1 MKKTDVLVIGG
12 SAAGIVAATTGKT
25 FYPDKDFL
33 LLRKEKEV
41 MVPCGIPYIFGTLEN
56 SGQNVIPDAAL
67 ASAGIELKIDEAVSV
82 DQEKKVCTT
91 ADGSQIAFDKLV
103 FATGSKPAVP
113 GWLMGADLENVF
125 IIPKDKVYLDQFRE
139 KLKEFKK
146 IVILGGGFI
155 GVEVADE
162 LNKTKKEITLV
173 EMLPYVLNLA
183 FDEELA
189 ARAQA
194 CLVERGVHV
203 RSNSRVKELAGN
215 GKVSEVILSD
225 GEGIPADAVILSTGY
240 KPNVTL
246 AAQAGLEVN
255 KMGFIKVN
263 EYMRTANSD
272 FFAVGDCAE
281 KHSFITRSIKGV
293 MLASTACAEGRI
305 AGMNLY
311 KLSTLRAFNGNV
323 SIFCTTIGKT
333 SFGAA
338 GVTEALANERGFD
351 VITGTFEGVDKHPGT
366 LPDAQKQIIKL
377 VVSRDSGVVLGGEII
392 GGATTGEF
400 TNLIGFMIQN
410 GMTIEALLTA
420 QIGTHPLL
428 TASPTAYPLIKVAEI
443 VAKKR
448 RAAYI

>member
-1 MKKTDVLVIGG
+1 M
-12 SAAGIVAATTGKT
+12 
-25 FYPDKDFL
+25 
-33 LLRKEKEV
+33 
-41 MVPCGIPYIFGTLEN
+41 
-56 SGQNVIPDAAL
+56 
-67 ASAGIELKIDEAVSV
+67 
-82 DQEKKVCTT
+82 DQEKKICTT
-91 ADGSQIAFDKLV
+91 ADGSVIAFEKLV

-113 GWLMGADLENVF
+113 AWLKGADLENVF
-125 IIPKDKVYLDQFRE
+125 IIPKDKEYLDQFRN
-139 KLKEFKK
+139 KLMEFKK

-162 LNKTKKEITLV
+162 LNKTHKEVTIV

-183 FDEELA
+183 FDEKLA

-194 CLVERGVHV
+194 CLIERGVNV
-203 RSNSRVKELAGN
+203 RSNVRVKELSGN

-225 GEGIPADAVILSTGY
+225 GDVVPADAVILSTGY
-240 KPNVTL
+240 RPNVAL
-246 AAQAGLEVN
+246 AQEAGLEIN
-255 KMGFIKVN
+255 EMGFIKVN
-263 EYMRTANSD
+263 EYMRTANHD

-281 KHSFITRSIKGV
+281 KHSFITRSLKGV

-323 SIFCTTIGKT
+323 SIFCTNIGST

-351 VITGTFEGVDKHPGT
+351 VITGTYEGVDKHPGT
-366 LPDAQKQIIKL
+366 LPGTQKQIIKL
-377 VVSRDSGVVLGGEII
+377 IVSRDSGVVLGGEVI

-410 GMTIEALLTA
+410 NMTIDALLTA

-428 TASPTAYPLIKVAEI
+428 TASPTAYPLIKVAEVI
-443 VAKKR
+443 AKKR
-448 RAAYI
+448 RAA

>member
-1 MKKTDVLVIGG
+1 MHKTDVLVIGG

-25 FYPDKDFL
+25 FYPDKTFM
-33 LLRKEKEV
+33 LLRKEQQV
-41 MVPCGIPYIFGTLEN
+41 MVPCGIPYVFGTLEN
-56 SGQNVIPDAAL
+56 SEQNIIPDAAL
-67 ASAGIELKIDEAVSV
+67 TGAGIDLKIDEVLSV
-82 DQEKKVCTT
+82 DQKQKTCTT
-91 ADGSQIAFDKLV
+91 ADGTVIEFDKLV

-113 GWLMGADLENVF
+113 AWLKGADLENVF
-125 IIPKDKVYLDQFRE
+125 IIPKDKVYLDQLRE
-139 KLKEFKK
+139 KLAGLHR
-146 IVILGGGFI
+146 IVVLGGGFI

-162 LNKTKKEITLV
+162 LNKSHKTVTIV
-173 EMLPYVLNLA
+173 EMLPYVLSLA
-183 FDEELA
+183 FDEDLA

-194 CLVERGVHV
+194 CLEERGVRV
-203 RSNSRVKELAGN
+203 RSNARVKELRGDGA
-215 GKVSEVILSD
+215 VSEVILSD
-225 GEGIPADAVILSTGY
+225 GEAIAADAVILSTGY
-240 KPNVTL
+240 RPNVTL
-246 AAQAGLEVN
+246 AQEAGLEIN

-272 FFAVGDCAE
+272 IFAVGDCAE
-281 KHSFITRSIKGV
+281 KHSFITRSVKGV

-323 SIFCTTIGKT
+323 SIFCTSIGET

-338 GVTEALANERGFD
+338 GVTEALASERGFD
-351 VITGTFEGVDKHPGT
+351 VITGTFEGADKHPGT
-366 LPDAQKQIIKL
+366 LPGTRRQVIKL
-377 VVSRDSGVVLGGEII
+377 IAARDSGVVLGGEVI

-410 GMTIEALLTA
+410 GMTIDALLTA

-443 VAKKR
+443 VARKR
-448 RAAYI
+448 RAA

>member
-1 MKKTDVLVIGG
+1 MQETDVLVIGG

-25 FYPDKDFL
+25 FYPDKSFM
-33 LLRKEKEV
+33 LLRQEKQV

-56 SGQNVIPDAAL
+56 SDQNIIPDAAL
-67 ASAGIELKIDEAVSV
+67 TGAGIDLKIDAAVAV
-82 DQEKKVCTT
+82 DQEKKTCTT
-91 ADGSQIAFDKLV
+91 ADGSTIAFDKLV

-113 GWLMGADLENVF
+113 QWLKGADQENVF
-125 IIPKDKVYLDQFRE
+125 IVPKNKEYLDEFRN
-139 KLKEFKK
+139 KLMTFEK
-146 IVILGGGFI
+146 IVVLGGGFI

-162 LNKTKKEITLV
+162 LNKAGKDVTIV
-173 EMLPYVLNLA
+173 EMLPFVLNLA

-189 ARAQA
+189 SKAQD
-194 CLVERGVHV
+194 CLIERGVHV
-203 RSNSRVKELAGN
+203 RSNVRVKELG
-215 GKVSEVILSD
+215 GDGTVSCVILD
-225 GEGIPADAVILSTGY
+225 GGETIDTDAVIVSTGY
-240 KPNVTL
+240 KPNVDL
-246 AAQAGLEVN
+246 ARDAGLEIN
-255 KMGFIKVN
+255 PLGFIKVN
-263 EYMRTANSD
+263 EYMRTANTD

-281 KHSFITRSIKGV
+281 KHSFITRSQKGV

-305 AGMNLY
+305 AGMNLF

-323 SIFCTTIGKT
+323 SIFCTSIGET

-338 GVTEALANERGFD
+338 GVTEALASERGFD
-351 VITGTFEGVDKHPGT
+351 VITGTFQGVDKHPGT
-366 LPDAQKQIIKL
+366 LPGTKSQIIKL
-377 VVSRDSGVVLGGEII
+377 IAARDSGVVLGGEVI

-410 GMTIEALLTA
+410 KMTIDALLTA

-448 RAAYI
+448 RAAA